1 MFTGDLLLEHGTEA
15 YVAWGYRTAALCTSW
30 SVRRSL
36 GYWTMR
42 ARVARVN
49 PFELQQQPL
58 EFRTPRQ
65 GGFLCWPVMTVSL
78 VDKQL
83 SATLGPPIS

>member
-1 MFTGDLLLEHGTEA
+1 MFTGDLSLHGGEG

-30 SVRRSL
+30 TVQRSF

-42 ARVARVN
+42 ARVARVDA
-49 PFELQQQPL
+49 FQLQQQPL
-58 EFRTPRQ
+58 EFRTPRK

-78 VDKQL
+78 VNQQL

>member
-1 MFTGDLLLEHGTEA
+1 MFTGDLSLHGGEG

-30 SVRRSL
+30 TVQRSF

-42 ARVARVN
+42 ARVARVD
-49 PFELQQQPL
+49 PFQLQQSPL
-58 EFRTPRQ
+58 EFRTPRK

-78 VDKQL
+78 VNSQL

>member
-1 MFTGDLLLEHGTEA
+1 MFTGDLSLHGGEG

-30 SVRRSL
+30 TVQRSF

-49 PFELQQQPL
+49 PFELQQSPL
-58 EFRTPRQ
+58 EFRTPRK

-78 VDKQL
+78 VNSQL